1 MGGMKQERVRWKD
14 TVFHSAAEA
23 RWAVFLDGIGAGWE
37 YRQKKAAL
45 TSGTFMPSFWLADW
59 QIWLEVR
66 PSGPDRAE
74 KALARELC
82 ESTGYAVL
90 LPDGLP
96 SAQWAGSIFYLGAAC
111 GSWLEASC
119 GRRHAGKEGVDAEA
133 LTACL
138 DPAVAA
144 GRQEGS
150 LDGAAAVMEDLFRF
164 SFAPAGGAPWIF
176 VGQWERVVL
185 FRTAGSAG
193 EARFADAS
201 GRRCLCLY
209 EWRSPLV
216 YTDADRISAADCAC
230 GRAWIRD
237 WVERVADRA
246 GKMSFMSASP
256 CGVAGPALAPG
267 LDGMPGRQE
276 ASAVPKGLEDPLAGP
291 RPEGTQVALARAGK
305 AFSGLRSS
313 READVDAPERPIG
326 ERPKGCSRDVSC
338 AGCCRGRFSSTA
350 KGACRLACAGHGGCV
365 PAEQKAWKPMGGIR
379 LWRGASAIEG
389 AWQAL
394 RAARSQAGAKAGGG
408 PSQGTASKRSASWQP
423 AWQETSESCAA
434 APPIPFIRTIPE
446 AWPAPWQELSVRM
459 KKGWLCWTYWELGED
474 LCREADP
481 VRRRMLGQIIAS
493 LRRPAGTNTFW
504 PCAVPAGAGPGQG
517 ALAASRDLFWSGARE
532 LGVRMVVA
540 MGSRASA
547 AIGLPK
553 EEMRPLHRVVRNGV
567 VLCMV
572 WDFVR
577 IAERPSRLGD
587 VAAFLNAA
595 FRQLRL

>member
-1 MGGMKQERVRWKD
+1 MDGMKQERVRWKD

-59 QIWLEVR
+59 HIWLEVR

-111 GSWLEASC
+111 GPWLEASC
-119 GRRHAGKEGVDAEA
+119 GRRHAGKEGMDAEA

-138 DPAVAA
+138 GPAIAA
-144 GRQEGS
+144 GRQEGA
-150 LDGAAAVMEDLFRF
+150 LDGAAAVMDGAAAVMEDLFRF
-164 SFAPAGGAPWIF
+164 SFAPEGGAPWIF

-185 FRTAGSAG
+185 FRTAGGAG

-201 GRRCLCLY
+201 GRRRLCLY

-216 YTDADRISAADCAC
+216 YTDADRSPAADCAC

-237 WVERVADRA
+237 WVERATDRA

-256 CGVAGPALAPG
+256 CGAAGPALAPG

-276 ASAVPKGLEDPLAGP
+276 AGAVPKGLEDPLAGP
-291 RPEGTQVALARAGK
+291 RPAGTQTALARAGK

-313 READVDAPERPIG
+313 READVDAS

-338 AGCCRGRFSSTA
+338 AGCCRGRFASMA
-350 KGACRLACAGHGGCV
+350 KGACCLACAGHGGCV
-365 PAEQKAWKPMGGIR
+365 PAEKKAWKPMGGIR

-389 AWQAL
+389 PWLAP
-394 RAARSQAGAKAGGG
+394 RAARPQADAKAGGV
-408 PSQGTASKRSASWQP
+408 PSQGAASKRSASCKP
-423 AWQETSESCAA
+423 AWQETSEARCA
-434 APPIPFIRTIPE
+434 APPIPFIRTTPE
-446 AWPAPWQELSVRM
+446 AWPAPWQELSARM

-493 LRRPAGTNTFW
+493 LRRPAGTNTF
-504 PCAVPAGAGPGQG
+504 
-517 ALAASRDLFWSGARE
+517 
-532 LGVRMVVA
+532 
-540 MGSRASA
+540 
-547 AIGLPK
+547 
-553 EEMRPLHRVVRNGV
+553 
-567 VLCMV
+567 
-572 WDFVR
+572 
-577 IAERPSRLGD
+577 
-587 VAAFLNAA
+587 
-595 FRQLRL
+595 